1 MLIWNFLS
9 LFPSQALLN
18 RVEQFQQQSSDILA
32 EDMPGS
38 SALQSLLDEGAGL
51 DVELPQLVALRQRL
65 EQARWV
71 EAVQEASDQP
81 ADLSLDCM
89 RRLIDQG
96 VGLTP
101 HACVERTMARLQELL
116 TVCEH
121 WEEKAHN
128 MLTAAR
134 FVFKWN
140 VNVL

>member
-1 MLIWNFLS
+1 MLSVIFLVPRCVDLTFFS
-9 LFPSQALLN
+9 PPSQALLN
-18 RVEQFQQQSSDILA
+18 RVEQFQQQSLDLLA
-32 EDMPGS
+32 EDMAGS
-38 SALQSLLDEGAGL
+38 SALQGLLDEGAGL
-51 DVELPQLVALRQRL
+51 DVELPQLAVLRQRL

-96 VGLTP
+96 VGLAP
-101 HACVERTMARLQELL
+101 HSCVERTMARLQELL

-128 MLTAAR
+128 MLTAR
-134 FVFKWN
+134 WT
-140 VNVL
+140 

>member
-1 MLIWNFLS
+1 M
-9 LFPSQALLN
+9 N
-18 RVEQFQQQSSDILA
+18 RVEQFQQQSSDLLA

-38 SALQSLLDEGAGL
+38 SALQGLLDEGAGL
-51 DVELPQLVALRQRL
+51 DVELPQLAMLRQRM

-96 VGLTP
+96 VGLAP
-101 HACVERTMARLQELL
+101 HSCVERTMARLQELL

-128 MLTAAR
+128 MLTAR
-134 FVFKWN
+134 
-140 VNVL
+140 

>member
-1 MLIWNFLS
+1 M
-9 LFPSQALLN
+9 N
-18 RVEQFQQQSSDILA
+18 RVEQFQQQSSDLLA

-38 SALQSLLDEGAGL
+38 SALQGLLDEGAAL
-51 DVELPQLVALRQRL
+51 DVELPQLAVLRQRL

-96 VGLTP
+96 VGLAP
-101 HACVERTMARLQELL
+101 HSCVERTMARLQELL

-128 MLTAAR
+128 MLIAR
-134 FVFKWN
+134 
-140 VNVL
+140 